1 MIVIIVIVMMILKST
16 GNAINSCTTI
26 KLLLFCY
33 LISDYK
39 CRITMF

>member
-26 KLLLFCY
+26 KLFLFVN
-33 LISDYK
+33 SF
-39 CRITMF
+39 RITSVE